1 MSIQHTPR
9 CIQLMATRDAMI
21 ALWVDAI
28 RREIPYARNIAEPAL
43 VNALPVFYEYLSAT
57 MCGEDGDF
65 DYSTIA
71 AEHGDQR
78 ARVTRYNAGS
88 IVHEFQ
94 LFRAALFTT
103 WHDAGVTLALDEVAW
118 LTKAIDEALRVSLT
132 GFSLSEAR
140 IREQFFSAL
149 THDLRTPLS
158 TAKTAV
164 DIIHN
169 TTDLTR
175 AHRFAEMAQ
184 RQHAMLETMITDL
197 LDMMVSTA
205 GGALPKLE
213 NANLNAITADA
224 IAGIALTSN
233 RCIELQGEQVDGKWQ
248 AAELRRAIENLLNNA
263 VKYSDNDTTI
273 DVTVRAEGNRAIVA
287 VSNTGPTIPPE
298 QIDVIFQLFR
308 RSARAED
315 RGITGWGIGLPYV
328 RSVAERH
335 GGNIAVESSDEL
347 TTFVLTVPLDPA
359 PLLTPGP

>member
-9 CIQLMATRDAMI
+9 CIQLMAPRDAML
-21 ALWVDAI
+21 ALWLDAI
-28 RREIPYARNIAEPAL
+28 RREIPYARHIASPIL
-43 VNALPVFYEYLSAT
+43 VNHLPTFYEYLAAT
-57 MCGEDGDF
+57 VCGEDGKF

-71 AEHGDQR
+71 SEHGAQR
-78 ARVTRYNAGS
+78 ARVTRFNAGS

-94 LFRAALFTT
+94 LFRAALFSC
-103 WHDAGVTLALDEVAW
+103 WHAAGIPLEVDEVAR
-118 LTKAIDEALRVSLT
+118 LNTAIDEALRASLT

-158 TAKTAV
+158 TATTAV
-164 DIIHN
+164 DIVRN
-169 TTDLTR
+169 TTDLSR
-175 AHRFAEMAQ
+175 AHRFADMAR
-184 RQHAMLETMITDL
+184 RQHDMLEAMITDL

-205 GGALPKLE
+205 GTVLPKLE
-213 NANLNAITADA
+213 STNLNALIADA
-224 IAGIALTSN
+224 IASIALTSK
-233 RCIELQGEQVDGKWQ
+233 RCIELDGEQVHGKWH

-263 VKYSDNDTTI
+263 VKYSDDDTTI
-273 DVTVRAEGNRAIVA
+273 DVRVKQDGERALVS

-308 RSARAED
+308 RTARAED

-335 GGNIAVESSDEL
+335 GGTIAVESSDAM
-347 TTFVLTVPLDPA
+347 TTFLLTLPLDPG
-359 PLLTPGP
+359 PLLAPGP